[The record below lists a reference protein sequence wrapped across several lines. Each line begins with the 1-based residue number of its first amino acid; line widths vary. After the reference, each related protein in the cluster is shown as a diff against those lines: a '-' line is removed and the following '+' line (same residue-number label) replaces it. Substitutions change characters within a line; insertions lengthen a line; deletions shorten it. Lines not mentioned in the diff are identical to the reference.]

1 MEGGGLMLD
10 FVGLPGLLEGASAG
24 LAFKVSEVCGSSS
37 GTIPASRIA
46 KVSRMSWRA
55 VADEM
60 EEASSTGFRS
70 EIKDKMRGRSRRGK
84 SACQ

>member
-1 MEGGGLMLD
+1 MLD
-10 FVGLPGLLEGASAG
+10 FVGLPGLLKGASSAG
-24 LAFKVSEVCGSSS
+24 PSFKVSEVCGSSS

-70 EIKDKMRGRSRRGK
+70 EIKDRMRGRSSRGK